1 MVIKKILN
9 NNVVI
14 VEDEKGIDEV
24 VCGRGIAF
32 SKKVGEVIDESKI
45 NQVFTLKNEQ
55 YNKRFQE
62 IISSVPFEYIE
73 LSDKVIEMIKL
84 NLGQKLSDTIY
95 ITLSDHTYTAI
106 ERAKQ
111 GIYMPN
117 TMLWEIKNYYNNEY
131 NIALKVLEKIKEQT
145 GVELKEAEAGFIALH
160 IVNAETEDSK
170 LEETLEITKIVQ
182 AITKVVKYHFGEEF
196 NTDSVY
202 YYRFITHLK
211 FFAQRLVYKK
221 IYTNNEDGSLLAII
235 KEKYK
240 NSYQCV
246 EKIASMIKKNYD
258 YDISDEEKLY
268 LTIHIHRIMHI
279 NDNN

>member
-32 SKKVGEVIDESKI
+32 SKKMGEVIDESKI

-95 ITLSDHTYTAI
+95 ITLSDHIYTAI

-145 GVELKEAEAGFIALH
+145 GVELKDAEAGFIALH

-182 AITKVVKYHFGEEF
+182 AITKVVKYHFGEEY

>member
-9 NNVVI
+9 NNVVF

-95 ITLSDHTYTAI
+95 ITLCDHIYTAI

>member
-95 ITLSDHTYTAI
+95 ITLCDHIYTAI

-131 NIALKVLEKIKEQT
+131 NIALKVLEKIKEKT

>member
-95 ITLSDHTYTAI
+95 ITLSDHIYTAI
-106 ERAKQ
+106 ERAKK

>member
-73 LSDKVIEMIKL
+73 LSDKVIEMVKL

-95 ITLSDHTYTAI
+95 ITLSDHIYTAI

>member
-95 ITLSDHTYTAI
+95 ITLCDHIYTAI
-106 ERAKQ
+106 ERAKK

>member
-32 SKKVGEVIDESKI
+32 SKKMGEVIDESKI

-95 ITLSDHTYTAI
+95 ITLCDHIYTAI

-145 GVELKEAEAGFIALH
+145 GVELKDAEAGFIALH

-182 AITKVVKYHFGEEF
+182 AITKVVKYHFGEEY

>member
-32 SKKVGEVIDESKI
+32 SKKMGEVIDESKI

-95 ITLSDHTYTAI
+95 ITLCDHIYTAI

-145 GVELKEAEAGFIALH
+145 GVELKDAEAGFIALH

>member
-95 ITLSDHTYTAI
+95 ITLSDHIYTAI

>member
-95 ITLSDHTYTAI
+95 ITLCDHIYTAI

-246 EKIASMIKKNYD
+246 EKIASMIKKNYE

>member
-95 ITLSDHTYTAI
+95 ITLCDHIYTAI

>member
-95 ITLSDHTYTAI
+95 ITLSDHIYTAI

-145 GVELKEAEAGFIALH
+145 GVELKDAEAGFIALH

-182 AITKVVKYHFGEEF
+182 AITKVVKYHFGEEY